1 MEREFCIRFGDTDP
15 YGVVYY
21 VTYHKWA
28 HQAVEDYLKYKG
40 LDPDSFFRDLDKG
53 IGMPV
58 VASTGRFLKPLRYP
72 SSVKAKVEVENLGES
87 SITFKITFFQRKNLV
102 AELTLTFVAIDRNW
116 NKIPLPEEYRNLWR
130 GC

>member
-1 MEREFCIRFGDTDP
+1 MIKEFCIRFGDTDP

-21 VTYHKWA
+21 VTYHRWA
-28 HQAVEDYLKYKG
+28 HQAVEDYLRDKNI
-40 LDPDSFFRDLDKG
+40 DPDRFFRDLDRG

-72 SSVKAKVEVENLGES
+72 SSVKAKVEVENLGKS
-87 SITFKITFFQRKNLV
+87 SITFKIAFFHCEDLV

-116 NKIPLPEEYRNLWR
+116 NKISLPEEYRKLR
-130 GC
+130 R